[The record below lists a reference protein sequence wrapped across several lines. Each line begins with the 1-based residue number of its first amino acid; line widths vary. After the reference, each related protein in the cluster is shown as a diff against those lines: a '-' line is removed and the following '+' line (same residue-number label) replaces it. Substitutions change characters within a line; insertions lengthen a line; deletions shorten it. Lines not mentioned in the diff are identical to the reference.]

1 MITESRTASGLSV
14 VVDRVPGAPVVAV
27 YLWIGVGA
35 ADEGPEEQGAAHF
48 VEHMLF
54 KGTERFNVGD
64 VASVVEGLGG
74 DMNAYTSHDQT
85 VYHATVLAEHWTQA
99 LEVLA
104 DMAQNSR
111 FRDEE
116 IERERGVILEE
127 IRGDAEDP
135 DRTLSDAIS
144 AKMYRDHPYGR
155 PVIGSAKSV
164 SSMAAKRIRAFWK
177 RWYVPGNMTLSISGD
192 LPAEEVLAQA
202 KRCFPAK
209 SRRVRRPKRPMEPVQ
224 KRPRAIALERGFR
237 EPVVDLAFVGVDI
250 AHPDAA
256 ALDVLGVALGSGN
269 AGLLGADL
277 VLDKGLVTSAWA
289 SACCQWDNGFFS
301 VGCTPLA
308 GKTEAATRR
317 LWELLV
323 EVQQRGVSPGAV
335 ARARTQILSGRLF
348 GRESVDERAH
358 EAGWYALFAGN
369 ASGAEAYDRA
379 VAAVTPK
386 QVREVAARILLPE
399 KCTAGLLAPKGEW
412 SAQGFRGARP
422 ARNKVSTPVPTAG
435 IVRATLSC
443 GVRILV
449 ERDPRTPVASVRML
463 GLGGQLVER
472 PASAGWT
479 AAWDGCVM
487 RGAGPWDARAFAEQV
502 TARGGGVNSWAGRSL
517 VGLGADFPVEQLDG
531 GLELVRAVL
540 EAPRL
545 EARDLDQV
553 KDALMEEER
562 SVLDSPEEVAW
573 EEVRRRLLAPHPFS
587 LSPRGTPES
596 LARLD
601 PGRLLRLHRSLLSPE
616 NLVVG
621 VVGDVD
627 PERIISV
634 VGSMFEDLPVG
645 RRLEA
650 PRRPARWPK
659 RRRTYRLAAGR
670 EQAQVVFAWRGT
682 RFTDGEYGALRMA
695 EELLAGQGGRLFME
709 LRERRSL
716 AYSLSAEH
724 VAAWDPGLFAVSLA
738 TDPARLDEAA
748 RGLLGE
754 VERLAEEGPAPG
766 ELARAKQRIH
776 GERARRSQRAHRRA
790 YRLAFLERI
799 GLDPAGG
806 HARAIVEDVDG
817 AAIQAALKARLS
829 EGCIEVQVR
838 PDPAL

>member
-1 MITESRTASGLSV
+1 
-14 VVDRVPGAPVVAV
+14 
-27 YLWIGVGA
+27 
-35 ADEGPEEQGAAHF
+35 
-48 VEHMLF
+48 
-54 KGTERFNVGD
+54 
-64 VASVVEGLGG
+64 
-74 DMNAYTSHDQT
+74 MNAYTSHDQT
-85 VYHATVLAEHWTQA
+85 VYYATVLAEHWTKA

-111 FRDEE
+111 FLDVEV
-116 IERERGVILEE
+116 ERERGVILEE

-144 AKMYRDHPYGR
+144 AKMYREHPYGR
-155 PVIGSAKSV
+155 PVIGSKRSV
-164 SSMAAKRIRAFWK
+164 SQMSSSRIRAFWR

-202 KRCFPAK
+202 NRFFPGAY
-209 SRRVRRPKRPMEPVQ
+209 RRVRRPKRPTEPAQ
-224 KRPRAIALERGFR
+224 KRSRSITLERGFR
-237 EPVVDLAFVGVDI
+237 EPVVDLSFVGVDI
-250 AHPDAA
+250 LHPDAA
-256 ALDVLGVALGSGN
+256 ALDVLGVAMGSGN
-269 AGLLGADL
+269 AGVLGADL

-289 SACCQWDNGFFS
+289 SACCQRDNGFFS

-308 GKTEAATRR
+308 GQAEAATRR
-317 LWELLV
+317 LWDLLV
-323 EVQQRGVSPGAV
+323 EVQKRGVSPGAV

-358 EAGWYALFAGN
+358 EAGWYALFTGDAC
-369 ASGAEAYDRA
+369 GAEAYDRA
-379 VAAVTPK
+379 VAAVTPQ
-386 QVREVAARILLPE
+386 QVREVAARILVPE
-399 KCTAGLLAPKGEW
+399 RCTSGLLAPKGEW
-412 SAQGFRGARP
+412 SAKGFRGARP
-422 ARNKVSTPVPTAG
+422 ARPKKGSTWARTAG
-435 IVRATLSC
+435 VVRATLPC
-443 GVRILV
+443 GVRVLV
-449 ERDPRTPVASVRML
+449 ERDPRTPVASVRMM

-479 AAWDGCVM
+479 AVWDGCVM
-487 RGAGPWDARAFAEQV
+487 RGAGAWDARAFAEQV
-502 TARGGGVNSWAGRSL
+502 NARGGSVNSWAGRSL
-517 VGLGADFPVEQLDG
+517 VGLGADFPVEQLDD
-531 GLELVRAVL
+531 GLELMSALL
-540 EAPRL
+540 ETPHFAS
-545 EARDLDQV
+545 RDMNQV
-553 KDALMEEER
+553 KEALLEEMR
-562 SVLDSPEEVAW
+562 SLFDSPEEVAW
-573 EEVRRRLLAPHPFS
+573 QEVRRRLLAPHPFS

-601 PGRLLRLHRSLLSPE
+601 SDRLRRLHTSLLSPE

-627 PERIISV
+627 PERMI
-634 VGSMFEDLPVG
+634 GRLGAMFEDHPAG
-645 RRLEA
+645 RSLDS

-682 RFTDGEYGALRMA
+682 RFTDREYGALRMA
-695 EELLAGQGGRLFME
+695 EELLAGQGGRLFLE

-738 TDPARLDEAA
+738 TDPTRLEEAA
-748 RGLLGE
+748 EGLLGE
-754 VERLAEEGPAPG
+754 VERLAVEGPSSE

-806 HARAIVEDVDG
+806 HARSVVEEVDG
-817 AAIQAALKARLS
+817 AAIQQALASRLS

-838 PDPAL
+838 PDPSL